1 MHDRRNQLIL
11 GYASGDLGIVWDTAR
26 HGIPKLLR
34 QLKGELAQSPRSLLG
49 NLKAAR
55 GAGL

>member
-34 QLKGELAQSPRSLLG
+34 QLKGELAQSPSKGRH
-49 NLKAAR
+49 
-55 GAGL
+55 